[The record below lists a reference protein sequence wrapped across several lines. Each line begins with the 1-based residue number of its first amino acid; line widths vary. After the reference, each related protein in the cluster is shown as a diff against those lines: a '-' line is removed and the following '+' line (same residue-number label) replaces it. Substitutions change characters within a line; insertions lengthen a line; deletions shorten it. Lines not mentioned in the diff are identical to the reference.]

1 MHSHIVKL
9 DATDST
15 NVYLKDLMLSRTLD
29 DFTVVVTKKQR
40 KGRGQR
46 GTSWASDE
54 GKNLTFSVLKK
65 MNKLPASDQFLL
77 SIYVSMAI
85 YRVLKKYNVPNLS
98 VKWPNDILS
107 AKQKICG
114 ILIENVLVGSY
125 IDTSIIGIGLNVNQ
139 TSFEKLPRATSL
151 KLILGK
157 SIDLDDLLNTL
168 IEELKNTFLQLDPLS
183 IDAMYKNYVTTLFR
197 KDKPSTFRDKDQ
209 NLFMGFI
216 RKVDRSGKLIV
227 ALEDNEL
234 RAFDLKEIE
243 LLY

>member
-1 MHSHIVKL
+1 
-9 DATDST
+9 
-15 NVYLKDLMLSRTLD
+15 
-29 DFTVVVTKKQR
+29 
-40 KGRGQR
+40 
-46 GTSWASDE
+46 
-54 GKNLTFSVLKK
+54 

-85 YRVLKKYNVPNLS
+85 CHVLKRYNVPNLS

-114 ILIENVLVGSY
+114 ILIENILVGSY

-139 TSFEKLPRATSL
+139 TNFEKLPRATSL

-157 SIDLDDLLNTL
+157 FVDLDDLLNTL
-168 IEELKNTFLQLDPLS
+168 IEELKNTFLKLDPFS
-183 IDAMYKNYVTTLFR
+183 RNAMYKSYSNTLFR
-197 KDKPSTFRDKDQ
+197 KDKPSTFRDKNQ

-216 RKVDRSGKLIV
+216 RKVDHSGKLIV

-234 RAFDLKEIE
+234 KAFDLKEIE